1 MDKIKVAVVQYAPV
15 YAKIGKNLDRHAEII
30 KETAK
35 SGADL
40 AVFPELSLTG
50 YFLRDLTHRMM
61 MPAGLL
67 EKELNARCKG
77 KKLPD
82 VALGF
87 VEEGESHH
95 PYNSFA
101 YFAHTPGGY
110 KLSHI
115 HRKCFLPTYG
125 MFEDA
130 RFFAPG
136 RNLGVFETKF
146 GKIGLLLCEDA
157 WHPMSFYIEALK
169 GAEII
174 IVASASP
181 ARGISGPKPYNL
193 EYWDRLNSSAAATWA
208 TYIIYASRT
217 GVEDS
222 VVFSGGSAVFSP
234 SGDKLVFSPEVAV
247 APNGYELA
255 FADIEKSELR
265 RARETTPLLRDEN
278 LALFSEEIGNLK
290 SNYYKKNGSKK

>member
-1 MDKIKVAVVQYAPV
+1 MNKINVAIVQYAPT
-15 YAKIGKNLDRHAEII
+15 YANAKKNLDRHAEII
-30 KETAK
+30 KVAAK
-35 SGADL
+35 AGAEL
-40 AVFPELSLTG
+40 VVFPELSLTG

-61 MPAGLL
+61 MPASSL
-67 EKELNARCKG
+67 EKELNTRCKG

-82 VALGF
+82 VILGF
-87 VEEGESHH
+87 VEEGESHN

-101 YFAHTPGGY
+101 YLEHTPRGY
-110 KLSHI
+110 KLVHT

-136 RNLGVFETKF
+136 RGLGVFSTKF

-157 WHPMSFYIEALK
+157 WHPMSFYVEALK

-174 IVASASP
+174 IVGSASP

-208 TYIIYASRT
+208 TYVVYASRT

-222 VVFSGGSAVFSP
+222 VVFSGGSALFSP
-234 SGDKLVFSPEVAV
+234 SGDKLVSLPEVTV
-247 APNGYELA
+247 ASEGYEMA
-255 FADIEKSELR
+255 YGEIEKSELR

-278 LALFSEEIGNLK
+278 LALFSEEIANLK
-290 SNYYKKNGSKK
+290 SNYYQKYGAKK

>member
-1 MDKIKVAVVQYAPV
+1 MDRSNVAIVQYAPT
-15 YAKIGKNLDRHAEII
+15 YARIAENFDRHAAII
-30 KETAK
+30 KEAAK
-35 SGADL
+35 GGAEL
-40 AVFPELSLTG
+40 VVFPELSLTG

-61 MPAGLL
+61 IPAGSL
-67 EKELNARCKG
+67 EKELNSRCKT

-82 VALGF
+82 VVLGF
-87 VEEGESHH
+87 VEEGESYN

-101 YFAHTPGGY
+101 YLEHTPRGY
-110 KLSHI
+110 KLIHT

-136 RNLGVFETKF
+136 RSLGVFETKF

-157 WHPMSFYIEALK
+157 WHPMSFYVEALK

-174 IVASASP
+174 IVGSASP

-222 VVFSGGSAVFSP
+222 VVFSGGSSVFSP
-234 SGDKLVFSPEVAV
+234 GGDKLVALPEVMV
-247 APNGYELA
+247 AQAGYEMA
-255 FADIEKSELR
+255 FVDIEKNELR

-278 LALFSEEIGNLK
+278 LSLFSEEIANLK
-290 SNYYKKNGSKK
+290 SNYYKKNGHKK